1 MDYEATIMP
10 AIREACDQWNVAAV
24 TYDPYQLHDPMQR
37 LRRENRVAVREFS
50 QQGRREQSDRALY
63 DLIRERRLHHFGAL
77 VQPMLSAHVL
87 GANIELRGLDENRMR
102 LTKRSAR
109 IPNDA
114 VVALSMAA
122 AEALRLNT

>member
-1 MDYEATIMP
+1 
-10 AIREACDQWNVAAV
+10 
-24 TYDPYQLHDPMQR
+24 
-37 LRRENRVAVREFS
+37 
-50 QQGRREQSDRALY
+50 
-63 DLIRERRLHHFGAL
+63 
-77 VQPMLSAHVL
+77 MLSAHVL
-87 GANIELRGLDENRMR
+87 GANIELRSLDENRMR